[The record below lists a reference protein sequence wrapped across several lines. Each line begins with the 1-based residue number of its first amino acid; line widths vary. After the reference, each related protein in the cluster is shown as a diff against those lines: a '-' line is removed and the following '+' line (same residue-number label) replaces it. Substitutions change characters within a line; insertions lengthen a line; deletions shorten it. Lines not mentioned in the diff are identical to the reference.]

1 MRCTLKPKTGPHFLM
16 FIKEI
21 KDIYVEFLNC
31 FNSILYTIQNCM
43 FIIQCLSVLLLLYIS
58 LYDINYCL
66 CKCEK
71 VMFFNC
77 ISFLWTS
84 LLWTAVWKWLK
95 FCSSWHLKMHIYFN
109 TDIYLLCKKNLWRTD
124 HVSDMRQSVC
134 WPNISTWCANW
145 SVHSKFTFLLHWF
158 LQ

>member
-1 MRCTLKPKTGPHFLM
+1 MRCTLKPKTDPHFLM

-31 FNSILYTIQNCM
+31 FNNILYTIQNCM

-77 ISFLWTS
+77 ISFL
-84 LLWTAVWKWLK
+84 
-95 FCSSWHLKMHIYFN
+95 
-109 TDIYLLCKKNLWRTD
+109 
-124 HVSDMRQSVC
+124 
-134 WPNISTWCANW
+134 
-145 SVHSKFTFLLHWF
+145 
-158 LQ
+158 